1 MVGLFKIAGY
11 LFADFVGF
19 FGLLF
24 RTANSLQA
32 ENLFLRRQLALFIE
46 RGVKPRRVDAATRV
60 CLAGLPRM

>member
-24 RTANSLQA
+24 RTANSLRA
-32 ENLFLRRQLALFIE
+32 ENLFLRRQLALFME
-46 RGVKPRRVDAATRV
+46 RGEVGE
-60 CLAGLPRM
+60 LQF